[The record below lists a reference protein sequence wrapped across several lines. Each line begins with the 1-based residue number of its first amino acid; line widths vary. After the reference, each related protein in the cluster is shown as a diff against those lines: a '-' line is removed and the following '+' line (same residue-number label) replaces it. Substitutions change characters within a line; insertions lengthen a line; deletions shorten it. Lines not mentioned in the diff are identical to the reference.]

1 VGKKNDLTQF
11 LKMKNEK
18 IGLLFRV
25 SSKPQES
32 DGGGLELQKRLGEK
46 ISDKLG
52 LIRVEFNEGVQSSF
66 KVEINQRPKLVELL
80 DEIQKTNGIRK
91 VWVFN
96 TDRLG
101 RYSNSWYSILKV
113 FIDYGVEIYIG
124 EDTKPYDLSSSVDK
138 LTISV
143 LSLISQYDNELRRMR
158 SILGKRNSLKNGN
171 TWVGGTVPFGFKVE
185 GKMLVI
191 HLVESQYVKRMFEM
205 YFKGKSTMDIKVY
218 LDEQTDIKPRRSL
231 KGWNVGTVLSMLRKE
246 IYKGIQVWEWKEKL
260 PNGEVEIVD
269 SYEVKHPKIITE
281 KLWNSVQDKIDDE
294 YPIHFDG
301 KSRKSL
307 LKGLLVC
314 PKCNLKLG
322 HRFKKNNHYY
332 GRCSETNWR
341 RVGTKINV
349 KSCPIKKSPR
359 MEELDQKVFDVVLN
373 VIRDS
378 SRIREEH
385 KLKNLDPKFENE
397 KKIKTQKE
405 TLERKIRSKKSEIKK
420 VEEKEIEV
428 DFDIRVGKISEN
440 KGELLTQKF
449 KEHIEILNQELEDL
463 QNKLLPLSNS
473 EGWINWIERMNN
485 ELDKVENYSL
495 EKKREFL
502 KDILSEI
509 GVQYVDSTQSH
520 KIKIQFLL
528 PLVGDSLLYG
538 IEKDDW
544 GFKTYELKGGSE
556 VYETELD
563 SFVPNTSKNQSYK
576 EKLLERIVDLK
587 EKQGL
592 SLEQI
597 SNTLNKE
604 GLKPLSKGKWYKSR
618 LSSFYNYNRK
628 YLPK

>member
-1 VGKKNDLTQF
+1 MKK
-11 LKMKNEK
+11 EK
-18 IGLLFRV
+18 IGLLYRV

-32 DGGGLELQKRLGEK
+32 DGGGLELQKRLGK
-46 ISDKLG
+46 TISGKLG
-52 LIRVEFNEGVQSSF
+52 LEGVEFNEGVQSSF

-80 DEIQKTNGIRK
+80 NEIQKTNGIRK

-124 EDTKPYDLSSSVDK
+124 EDVKPYDLSSSVDK

-171 TWVGGTVPFGFKVE
+171 TWVGGTVPFGFSVK

-191 HLVESQYVKRMFEM
+191 HPVESQHIKRMFEM
-205 YFKGKSTMDIKVY
+205 YNTGKSNTDIKIY
-218 LDEQTDIKPRRSL
+218 LDKQSDIKPRRSL

-260 PNGEVEIVD
+260 PNGEIEIVD
-269 SYEVKHPKIITE
+269 SYEVKHPQIITE
-281 KLWNSVQDKIDDE
+281 KLWNSVQEKIDDK
-294 YPIHFDG
+294 YPVHFDG

-314 PKCNLKLG
+314 PTCNLKLG

-332 GRCSETNWR
+332 GKCSETNWR
-341 RVGTKINV
+341 RVGKKINV

-359 MEELDQKVFDVVLN
+359 MEELDKKVFDTVLN
-373 VIRDS
+373 VIKDS
-378 SRIREEH
+378 SKIMEEY
-385 KLKNLDPKFENE
+385 KLKNLNPKFENE
-397 KKIKTQKE
+397 KKIKVQKE
-405 TLERKIRSKKSEIKK
+405 TLERKIRSKKLEIKK
-420 VEEKEIEV
+420 VEEQEV
-428 DFDIRVGKISEN
+428 QVEFDIRLGNISES
-440 KGELLTQKF
+440 KGEKLNQKF
-449 KEHIEILNQELEDL
+449 KEHIKVLNQELEDL
-463 QNKLLPLSNS
+463 QNKLLPLTNS
-473 EGWINWIERMNN
+473 EGWIDWVDRMSL
-485 ELDKVENYSL
+485 ELEKIKNYSL

-502 KDILSEI
+502 KDILNEI
-509 GVQYVDSTQSH
+509 KVQYVESTQSH
-520 KIKIQFLL
+520 RIEIKFSL
-528 PLVGDSLLYG
+528 PLVGDSILYG
-538 IEKDDW
+538 IEKDEW
-544 GFKTYELKGGSE
+544 GFKTYELKDGFTTF
-556 VYETELD
+556 ETKLD
-563 SFVPNTSKNQSYK
+563 SFVPNTLKNQSYK
-576 EKLLERIVDLK
+576 NKLLNRIFDLK

-592 SLEQI
+592 SLEKI
-597 SNTLNKE
+597 SETLDSE
-604 GLKPLSKGKWYKSR
+604 GLRPLNKGKWYKSK